1 MTDKLHDLRLRQLP
15 NGGFV
20 LTNAGTQPGWMEYE
34 IGAYGN
40 ASEAHDAICGIISP
54 KPEEMESQP
63 GTRLSAGF
71 VELGSP
77 AAFEQWNAARG
88 AGK

>member
-15 NGGFV
+15 NGGYV

-40 ASEAHDAICGIISP
+40 ASEALDALWGIIGP
-54 KPEEMESQP
+54 KPEEMEPERP
-63 GTRLSAGF
+63 GTTLV
-71 VELGSP
+71 VEAPGEPGMSYADYKALQEV
-77 AAFEQWNAARG
+77 AQ
-88 AGK
+88 